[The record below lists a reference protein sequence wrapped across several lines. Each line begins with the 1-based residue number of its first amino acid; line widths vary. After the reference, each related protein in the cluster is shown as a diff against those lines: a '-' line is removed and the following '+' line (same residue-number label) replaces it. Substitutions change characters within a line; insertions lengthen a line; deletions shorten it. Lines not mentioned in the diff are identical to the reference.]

1 MTTLRPVAN
10 QRRKSRGGRKPFP
23 WPVQIARAKIQQLV
37 SENNYEAAHA
47 LATEYGWTD
56 LVQKPEER
64 HEPVNPAGTEHR
76 DGGSKPDEPET
87 VVTRVVVGR
96 PVADPL
102 SGPSTDRKR
111 RSQETPRPRTPRLG
125 SNRRPSR
132 RTRPLGRRRTRFVP
146 PPLPWRYRGARTTTT
161 PAPGAEAAVGEL
173 CSCGIWVAA
182 GSESLHECP

>member
-23 WPVQIARAKIQQLV
+23 WPVQIARAKIQRLV

-125 SNRRPSR
+125 SSRRQSR
-132 RTRPLGRRRTRFVP
+132 RTRPSGRKRTRLGLP
-146 PPLPWRYRGARTTTT
+146 PVPWRFRGPATTQMH
-161 PAPGAEAAVGEL
+161 APGAETAVGER

>member
-10 QRRKSRGGRKPFP
+10 QRRKSRGVRKPFP
-23 WPVQIARAKIQQLV
+23 WPVQIARAEIQRLV
-37 SENNYEAAHA
+37 SKNNYEAAHA

-102 SGPSTDRKR
+102 SGASTDRKR
-111 RSQETPRPRTPRLG
+111 RSQETPRPGMPRLG
-125 SNRRPSR
+125 SSRRQSRKSRPSGR
-132 RTRPLGRRRTRFVP
+132 KRTRLV
-146 PPLPWRYRGARTTTT
+146 PLPVHWRYRGPATTQMH
-161 PAPGAEAAVGEL
+161 APGTETAVGER
-173 CSCGIWVAA
+173 CSCEIWVAA

>member
-102 SGPSTDRKR
+102 SGASTDRKR
-111 RSQETPRPRTPRLG
+111 RSQETPRPGTPRLG
-125 SNRRPSR
+125 SSRRQSRKSRPSGR
-132 RTRPLGRRRTRFVP
+132 KRTRLGLP
-146 PPLPWRYRGARTTTT
+146 PVPWRYRGPATTQMH
-161 PAPGAEAAVGEL
+161 APGAETAVGER
-173 CSCGIWVAA
+173 CSCEIWVAA

>member
-1 MTTLRPVAN
+1 MASRG
-10 QRRKSRGGRKPFP
+10 RKRRGGRKPIP
-23 WPVQIARAKIQQLV
+23 RRVQIARAKIQRLV

-76 DGGSKPDEPET
+76 DGGPKPDEPET
-87 VVTRVVVGR
+87 LVTRVVVGR

-125 SNRRPSR
+125 SSRRQSRKSRPSGR
-132 RTRPLGRRRTRFVP
+132 KRTRLGLP
-146 PPLPWRYRGARTTTT
+146 PVPWRFRGPATTQMH
-161 PAPGAEAAVGEL
+161 APCAETAVGER